1 MDENH
6 QDKVFILWDLI
17 KPKLRPSELAEMQR
31 LIGIELI
38 DKAEDLRREL
48 NNLIEIN
55 SDLRE
60 IRHKRQ

>member
-1 MDENH
+1 MEDNH

-60 IRHKRQ
+60 SRHKR

>member
-1 MDENH
+1 MEDNH

-60 IRHKRQ
+60 SRQKRQ

>member
-60 IRHKRQ
+60 SRHKRQ

>member
-60 IRHKRQ
+60 SRHKR